1 MMPLPMVHAICSLKF
16 FPGRKVLS
24 TNQSR
29 SVIYVSGTGAFISQR
44 SAAAALNDLL
54 NLRRWLITLLQLNL
68 ILNELLVVL
77 IVSVVSGVHVAA
89 DAVSSRS
96 DIGSPLR
103 TGQAWGCEIAST
115 ASPSLLLLH
124 RLLGTDSIFCILI
137 VAGGADIGSPGH
149 SGQTRVRLRSVLAQ
163 SASGGAHRAAPYVRA
178 GRGCQPVAAVNDAGV
193 DAIGVISLSEYT

>member
-24 TNQSR
+24 TNESR
-29 SVIYVSGTGAFISQR
+29 SVIYVSGTGAFIPQR

-89 DAVSSRS
+89 DAVPSRS
-96 DIGSPLR
+96 DIGAPFR

-115 ASPSLLLLH
+115 ASPSLLLH
-124 RLLGTDSIFCILI
+124 RLLGTDPVFCILI

-149 SGQTRVRLRSVLAQ
+149 SWQTGVGLRSVLAQ

-193 DAIGVISLSEYT
+193 DAIGVISLSEHT